1 MQAAAIEKFIEQPY
15 AYGLDREYGGL
26 FYFLDVAGHSPT
38 QLEWGMKLWWVHCE
52 AMVASLFAYQHTRE
66 PQHWQMFHEICQYTL
81 SKVLDAA
88 SVPGLLRHPGFDHL
102 QYSKTGFVQHWTLS
116 NAVAMAHLICLA
128 IL

>member
-66 PQHWQMFHEICQYTL
+66 PRHWQMFHKICQYTL

-88 SVPGLLRHPGFDHL
+88 SVPGLLAIQVLITYSIQKLVLYNTGHL
-102 QYSKTGFVQHWTLS
+102 
-116 NAVAMAHLICLA
+116 AMLWQRLT
-128 IL
+128 